1 MGAIEIAAAL
11 AASRRAVRL
20 YPPEHPTH
28 REALRDLVAAVTASI
43 DVRPLVL
50 NVREGRLYEG
60 SEVITETSP
69 ATRSLAQALEARRVE
84 SLTFHVGFG
93 EVDGEGL
100 SDVLGLRPS
109 PELQVQEELE
119 AREVRA
125 VTVSELEDNSSRA
138 AEERDRRRESD
149 RALYRAS
156 LSALNNIVAGLDADT
171 TVEPFEAQRVL
182 AALIDRV
189 AEEPEAFLALA
200 TMTGHGERW
209 RFQAVGVALYAL
221 VLGRYL
227 GRSDKE
233 LLGLGLAGL
242 LHDVGAVL
250 ASANPATAENDH
262 PGAGARALGALPDE
276 DATAITVAFEH
287 HMGVDGSGAPE
298 RDAGYEIHPYSRLIA
313 IADRYDALIRP
324 AEGLGLPPD
333 RAAARLLEEASG
345 GALDPVLT
353 RLFVQAIGELPV
365 GSVVMLSDR
374 SIGLVRAPGD
384 DHLRPQLR
392 LVLASDG
399 TELRPTLDIDL
410 SEDERDLVEVL
421 PGALLGLQVSDYL

>member
-28 REALRDLVAAVTASI
+28 REALRDLCTAVTASI

-69 ATRSLAQALEARRVE
+69 ATRSLALAMEARRVE

-109 PELQVQEELE
+109 PELQVQAELE
-119 AREVRA
+119 ARDVRA

-156 LSALNNIVAGLDADT
+156 LSALNNIVSALDAGT
-171 TVEPFEAQRVL
+171 PVESFEAQRVI

-189 AEEPEAFLALA
+189 AEEPEAILALA
-200 TMTGHGERW
+200 TMTGHGEHW
-209 RFQAVGVALYAL
+209 RFHAVGVALYAL

-233 LLGLGLAGL
+233 LLGLGLASL
-242 LHDVGAVL
+242 LHDVGKVL
-250 ASANPATAENDH
+250 ASADKGTAETDH
-262 PGAGARALGALPDE
+262 PAVGARALGAVPDE
-276 DATAITVAFEH
+276 DAAAVTVAFEH
-287 HMGVDGSGAPE
+287 HMGVDGSGRPE
-298 RDAGYEIHPYSRLIA
+298 RGTDYAIHPYSRLVA

-324 AEGLGLPPD
+324 AEGRGQSPD
-333 RAAARLLEEASG
+333 RAAAQLLQEATG
-345 GALDPVLT
+345 GPLDPALT

-365 GSVVMLSDR
+365 GCVVRLSDD

-384 DHLRPQLR
+384 DHMRPQLR
-392 LVLASDG
+392 LVLGGDG

-410 SEDERDLVEVL
+410 AEDQRALVEVI
-421 PGALLGLQVSDYL
+421 PGDLLGLKVSDYL